1 MKQPKLTIYKTQQM
15 EFYRKDEFE
24 SLKTILCAYL
34 TYFSTTVKNTVLYF
48 TIYCV

>member
-34 TYFSTTVKNTVLYF
+34 TYFSTTVLYF